1 MEKIEKDTLLFYKW
15 IFFTTLL
22 PHIATV
28 LHLPTIGMA
37 WTGYAWSLMF
47 IVAIYYLLKGNKIW
61 MPILPWVPWIIIIVI
76 YCLIDFS
83 YFGLQ
88 ASCQYLSFIFVGF
101 AASTLY
107 YSDRVIQQI
116 FKWFMYFSLY
126 IIIGKLL
133 SMILP
138 IPLVGGMAT
147 LVMTICAISAVAIA
161 VGIVYER
168 NKYFIIYGLSVL
180 ITAILVT
187 RMGILMILVV
197 GAFHFAFNKLK
208 YKIPII
214 FIVVVA
220 GVLIFNSEKFQKKAF
235 GNKRVEL
242 NDLSI
247 SSKGGIEGVN
257 TNGREFMW
265 KLMDKGIENSPIW
278 GHGARADLELLR
290 SARLPFT
297 ECHNDY
303 KAITYDYG
311 YVGLFC
317 LIIGF
322 ILQFLLLY
330 RMGRKILEPQSLVAY
345 YASLTLF
352 FVWIGFMYSDNIM
365 KYATHFGNIH
375 MCLIAIVYSR
385 INSYN
390 YDVIDSDAF
399 IQ

>member
-1 MEKIEKDTLLFYKW
+1 MEKIEKETILFYKW
-15 IFFTTLL
+15 VFFTTLL
-22 PHIATV
+22 PHIATI

-47 IVAIYYLLKGNKIW
+47 LVSIFYLLKGKKIW
-61 MPILPWVPWIIIIVI
+61 MPVFPWLPWIMIVLI
-76 YCLIDFS
+76 YCIFDFS
-83 YFGLQ
+83 YFGVQ

-116 FKWFMYFSLY
+116 FKWFTYFSLY
-126 IIIGKLL
+126 IIIGKLI

-138 IPLVGGMAT
+138 IPLVAGMAT
-147 LVMTICAISAVAIA
+147 LVMTLCAISSVAIA
-161 VGIVYER
+161 VAITYR
-168 NKYFIIYGLSVL
+168 KNKYLIIYGVSIL

-187 RMGILMILVV
+187 RMGILMILVI

-208 YKIPII
+208 YKIPIM
-214 FIVVVA
+214 FIVAIA

-242 NDLSI
+242 KDLSI
-247 SSKGGIEGVN
+247 STEGGVEGIN

-265 KLMDKGIENSPIW
+265 MLMDKGIEKSPIF
-278 GHGARADLELLR
+278 GHGARADLMLLK
-290 SARLPFT
+290 SAGLPFT

-303 KAITYDYG
+303 KAITYNYG
-311 YVGLFC
+311 YVGLSC
-317 LIIGF
+317 LIFGF
-322 ILQFLLLY
+322 ILQFILLY
-330 RMGRKILEPQSLVAY
+330 RTKRYIMELPSLVAY

-365 KYATHFGNIH
+365 KYATHFGNLH

-390 YDVIDSDAF
+390 NYVINSNTT
-399 IQ
+399 I